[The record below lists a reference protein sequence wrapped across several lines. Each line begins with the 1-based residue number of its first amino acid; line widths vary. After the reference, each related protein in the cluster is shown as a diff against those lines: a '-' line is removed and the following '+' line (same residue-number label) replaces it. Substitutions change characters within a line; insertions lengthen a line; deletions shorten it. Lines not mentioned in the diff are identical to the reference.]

1 MNQSR
6 RLIIKDLPTTTAGKV
21 SVPIL
26 PQVFQIPSKSKKGV
40 YRRTEE
46 TDRSL
51 GEKCREKPAMTVKL
65 ERDTIAEFSIPV
77 LLFLGYL
84 S

>member
-6 RLIIKDLPTTTAGKV
+6 RLTIKDSPPTTAEKV

-26 PQVFQIPSKSKKGV
+26 PQVFQILSKSKKGV

-46 TDRSL
+46 TDQAL
-51 GEKCREKPAMTVKL
+51 GKKCREEPAMTVKV

>member
-6 RLIIKDLPTTTAGKV
+6 MLIIKDSPTTNAEKV

-26 PQVFQIPSKSKKGV
+26 PQVFQILSKSKKGGC
-40 YRRTEE
+40 RITEE
-46 TDRSL
+46 VARPL
-51 GEKCREKPAMTVKL
+51 GEKYREKQEMTVKL
-65 ERDTIAEFSIPV
+65 ERDAIAEFSVPSF
-77 LLFLGYL
+77 LFLGCL